1 MYHHIFTY
9 SCYLLLVIRS
19 DTFQL
24 EHLSVPINAS
34 TVKGINTMEWLITIA
49 TVSMMILNEQLL
61 YVTVFWKTYRL
72 HTNEVIRMSDFG
84 PLWF

>member
-1 MYHHIFTY
+1 
-9 SCYLLLVIRS
+9 
-19 DTFQL
+19 
-24 EHLSVPINAS
+24 
-34 TVKGINTMEWLITIA
+34 MEWLITIA

-72 HTNEVIRMSDFG
+72 HTNEVIRMLDFG

>member
-1 MYHHIFTY
+1 M
-9 SCYLLLVIRS
+9 IRS

-34 TVKGINTMEWLITIA
+34 TVKDINTMEWLITIA

-61 YVTVFWKTYRL
+61 YVTVFWKTYHL
-72 HTNEVIRMSDFG
+72 HTNEVIRMSDMDPCG
-84 PLWF
+84 SESQPN

>member
-1 MYHHIFTY
+1 M
-9 SCYLLLVIRS
+9 IRS

-34 TVKGINTMEWLITIA
+34 IVKDISTMEWLITIA

-61 YVTVFWKTYRL
+61 YVTVFWKTYHL
-72 HTNEVIRMSDFG
+72 LTNEVIRMSDFG